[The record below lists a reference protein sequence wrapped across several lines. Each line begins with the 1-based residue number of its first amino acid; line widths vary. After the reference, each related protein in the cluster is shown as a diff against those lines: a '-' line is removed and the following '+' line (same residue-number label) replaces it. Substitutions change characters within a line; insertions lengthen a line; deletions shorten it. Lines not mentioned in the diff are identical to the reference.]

1 MSVMKI
7 NQETIEHLKRSEG
20 LRLRAYPDPATG
32 GEPWTIG
39 YGHTS
44 MAGPP
49 KVARGMVIT
58 AEQAEQIL
66 RTDVEKF
73 ATGVEALIKVPVNEN
88 QFGAFAF
95 NVGLGNLKKSTLL
108 KKLNAGNY
116 AGAADEFLKWTK
128 AAGKVMPGLV
138 TRRKGE
144 RALFLK
150 GQ

>member
-1 MSVMKI
+1 MRI
-7 NQETIEHLKRSEG
+7 NQETIEHLKASEG
-20 LRLRAYPDPATG
+20 LRLKAYPDPATG

-44 MAGPP
+44 RAGPP
-49 KVARGMVIT
+49 RVTPGMVIT
-58 AEQAEQIL
+58 REQAEQIL
-66 RTDVEKF
+66 RADIEKF
-73 ATGVEALIKVPVNEN
+73 AAGVASVIKVPVNEN
-88 QFGAFAF
+88 QFGALVSFAF

-116 AGAADEFLKWTK
+116 AGAAEEFLKWTK

-138 TRRKGE
+138 TRRRGE

-150 GQ
+150 G